1 MSPGAT
7 TVTTGGV
14 VSRTTMV
21 TVSSAVTL
29 NELATLLV
37 MLVAPMGNT

>member
-1 MSPGAT
+1 MSPGAA

-21 TVSSAVTL
+21 TFSSAGTP

>member
-1 MSPGAT
+1 MSPGAAT
-7 TVTTGGV
+7 ATTGGV

-21 TVSSAVTL
+21 TLSSVVTP

-37 MLVAPMGNT
+37 MFVDPRGNT